1 MYDSL
6 LLLEKSSDIKNILSS
21 FSNLENFKI
30 ICFDVESNSILC
42 ELGIEHELIENY
54 LDINDE
60 QEIENLALE
69 LALSW
74 YKKKEFEDIL
84 KFKNINLGWLLEV
97 EIQLYLIQIIKY
109 IVGINRIIEK
119 EKFSKVIASN
129 LLNSILKLIEHKEKF
144 IFNTFPKINSSE
156 FYFDTV
162 EIPINL
168 GFTKINFRASRNF
181 ALKIKSF
188 MEQSTNFLF
197 NLNYKKNTSKKNKIL
212 LLEFNPVQYSNLMFE
227 ISSLDD
233 DIILLNERRPA
244 VWNLKSLTIV
254 KNLKSK
260 ILRLSTISDNV
271 SKQINNE
278 RNDLF
283 KKLTRLF
290 SQDDDF
296 TNIFTIKNHSFWFI
310 IKENFVSICN
320 RRFSEAIFRILS
332 SEDFFKKNDIHCILT
347 MYNAGAEERAIL
359 SVAQKFNVTSILMQ
373 HGIYAQNQYF
383 QKFVPVLGYLPN
395 LEQKEAVWGNET
407 RDHLIKLGVDAN
419 NLILA
424 GSPRHDFFFNSKVSN
439 RLNDV
444 ILLATNIILSQNYKG
459 NDSRV
464 HEHYKIELKNLI
476 KIIKSV
482 SDKKLIIKL
491 HPGKPTVDMIPKI
504 LEEIKFPLNVSKTG
518 NIFNYIVNSDIV
530 ISTEFS
536 TVLIDAMILQ
546 KPTITILFDHND
558 FHNETIIQEN
568 ATAYVTNLE
577 EFSIVL
583 HKIIVDE
590 EFRKN
595 LVNNGTKFVNKYM
608 TNQGNSSKFFA
619 KYIHDL

>member
-21 FSNLENFKI
+21 FSNLENLKI
-30 ICFDVESNSILC
+30 ICFDVESNSILS

-97 EIQLYLIQIIKY
+97 EIQLYLIQIMKY
-109 IVGINRIIEK
+109 VVGINRIIEK
-119 EKFSKVIASN
+119 EKFSKIFASN
-129 LLNSILKLIEHKEKF
+129 LLNSILKSIKHKEKF

-156 FYFDTV
+156 LYFDTV

-168 GFTKINFRASRNF
+168 GVTKINFRASRNF

-188 MEQSTNFLF
+188 IEQSTNFLF
-197 NLNYKKNTSKKNKIL
+197 NLNYKKNNSKKNKIL

-271 SKQINNE
+271 SKQIDNE
-278 RNDLF
+278 RNELF

-296 TNIFTIKNHSFWFI
+296 TNIFTIKNHSFWFV

-359 SVAQKFNVTSILMQ
+359 SVAQKFKITSILMQ

-383 QKFVPVLGYLPN
+383 QKFIPVLGYLPN

-419 NLILA
+419 NLVLA

-464 HEHYKIELKNLI
+464 HEQYKIKLKNLI
-476 KIIKSV
+476 EIIKSV
-482 SDKKLIIKL
+482 SDKKLMIKL
-491 HPGKPTVDMIPKI
+491 HPGKSTVDMIPKI
-504 LEEIKFPLNVSKTG
+504 LEEIKFPVNVSKTG
-518 NIFNYIVNSDIV
+518 NIFNYIINSDIV

-558 FHNETIIQEN
+558 FHDESIIQEN

-583 HKIIVDE
+583 NKIIVDE

-595 LVNNGTKFVNKYM
+595 LVNNGTKFINKYM
-608 TNQGNSSKFFA
+608 INQGNSSKFFA
-619 KYIHDL
+619 KHIHNL